1 MTTSPAAQ
9 LAPDLPHGLAGGLE
23 GVAEELALLRDGL
36 LRMQTACTASELGA
50 ALDAVVIRE
59 LQGLDLATQRLDG
72 LAEFVRS
79 LIDALPFD
87 PAMDMTDALAGVTLQ
102 DMADRLS
109 SHARGLGAPELE
121 DDPSSGD
128 FDLF

>member
-1 MTTSPAAQ
+1 MTTNVAAQ
-9 LAPDLPHGLAGGLE
+9 IAPDLPHGLAGGLE
-23 GVAEELALLRDGL
+23 GVAQELVLLRDRL
-36 LRMQTACTASELGA
+36 LWMQDACAAPDLGA

-59 LQGLDLATQRLDG
+59 LQGLDLATQRLDMLAGFIRG
-72 LAEFVRS
+72 LIEA
-79 LIDALPFD
+79 APFD
-87 PAMDMTDALAGVTLQ
+87 AAIDLTGALAGVTLQ

-121 DDPSSGD
+121 DDPASGD